1 MGRKAETGAER
12 RRERRV
18 DTEVGVS
25 IAQPELDEPIVAS
38 TRNVSGSGAY
48 IVMDDP
54 LPMFGRYHVHLLFP
68 VGDADGKPAVEDIEV
83 VAIVVRHSL
92 IEEAGAKRH
101 CVALYF
107 DRVSPTDRERII
119 DFVDAA
125 YS

>member
-1 MGRKAETGAER
+1 MGQKAATGSER

-25 IAQPELDEPIVAS
+25 IAQPELDAPIVAS

-48 IVMDDP
+48 IVLDEP

-68 VGDADGKPAVEDIEV
+68 VLDADGNPGVEDIEV

-92 IEEAGAKRH
+92 IEEGGARKH

-107 DRVSPTDRERII
+107 DRVSPPDRERII
-119 DFVDAA
+119 DFVDAT